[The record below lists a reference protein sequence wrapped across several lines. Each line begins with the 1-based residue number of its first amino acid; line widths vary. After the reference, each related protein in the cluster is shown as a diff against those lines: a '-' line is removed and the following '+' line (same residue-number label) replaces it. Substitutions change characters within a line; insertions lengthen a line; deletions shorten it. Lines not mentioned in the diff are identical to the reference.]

1 MAKTNREYKD
11 SVFSLYFSD
20 KERLI
25 ELINAIEGTN
35 YPKDT
40 EIEINT
46 IEDALYKGRKNDI
59 SFIINGV
66 LVVLVEHQSTLNE
79 NMPLR
84 IFIYIARIYEQIAKL
99 RKIYGSTLVK
109 IPTPRFIVLY
119 NGERNCA
126 DYRQLKLSDA
136 FAEQKENPALE
147 LKVDLY
153 NINYGRSG
161 IIKKS
166 RSLEEYSTFIHY
178 VRQEQRE
185 KGKALDDAI
194 SAAIDRAIQDNIM
207 KKFLEKYGSEV
218 QNMLFEEWDWE
229 QYAAVQREEGHR
241 EGWEKGQKKG
251 REEGR
256 REGAVEMLSNMIRKM
271 AKSSKPEEIADTLE
285 LPLSQVESIL
295 NPS

>member
-1 MAKTNREYKD
+1 MAKANKEYKD

-46 IEDALYKGRKNDI
+46 IEDALYKDRRNDI

-84 IFIYIARIYEQIAKL
+84 IFVYIARVYEQIAKL
-99 RKIYGSTLVK
+99 HNIYGSTLVK

-136 FAEQKENPALE
+136 FAEQEESPALE
-147 LKVDLY
+147 LKVDMY
-153 NINYGRSG
+153 NINYGKSE

-166 RSLEEYSTFIHY
+166 RSLEEYSTFVHY

-185 KGKALDDAI
+185 NGKPLEKAI
-194 SAAIDRAIQDNIM
+194 SAAVDQAIQENIM
-207 KKFLEKYGSEV
+207 KEFLEKYGSEV
-218 QNMLFEEWDWE
+218 QNMLFEEWNWE
-229 QYAAVQREEGHR
+229 EYAAVQREEGR
-241 EGWEKGQKKG
+241 KEGRKEGIKEG
-251 REEGR
+251 RE
-256 REGAVEMLSNMIRKM
+256 EGAVEMLSKMIRTM
-271 AKSSKPEEIADTLE
+271 AESLNPEEIAGSLK
-285 LPLSQVESIL
+285 LPLSQVQSIL
-295 NPS
+295 NPSV

>member
-1 MAKTNREYKD
+1 MARANKKYKD

-40 EIEINT
+40 KIEINT
-46 IEDALYKGRKNDI
+46 IENALYKGRKNDI

-66 LVVLVEHQSTLNE
+66 LIVLVEHQSTLNE

-84 IFIYIARIYEQIAKL
+84 IFVYIARVYEQIAKL
-99 RKIYGSTLVK
+99 RNIYGSKMVK
-109 IPTPRFIVLY
+109 IPAPRFIVLY
-119 NGERNCA
+119 NGEKNCP

-136 FAEQKENPALE
+136 FAEEEESPALE
-147 LKVDLY
+147 LKVDMY
-153 NINYGRSG
+153 NINYGKSKL
-161 IIKKS
+161 IKKS
-166 RSLEEYSTFIHY
+166 RGLEEYSTFIHY
-178 VRQEQRE
+178 VRQEQ
-185 KGKALDDAI
+185 KQNGKALDEAI

-207 KKFLEKYGSEV
+207 KEFLEKYGSEV

-229 QYAAVQREEGHR
+229 QYAAVQREEGR
-241 EGWEKGQKKG
+241 EEGWKKG
-251 REEGR
+251 RK
-256 REGAVEMLSNMIRKM
+256 EGAVEMLTQMIQTM
-271 AKSSKPEEIADTLE
+271 AESLNPEEIARSLK
-285 LPLSQVESIL
+285 LPLSQVQSIL